1 MFVSSRTY
9 AHARAMTASVCFAL
23 APHNVSAGQS
33 NNAAT
38 EGVVVQVEKDDLV
51 LDVGSLQGAVDDDVV
66 EIWRPLKVRHP
77 VTGKLVVDRVLIGRL
92 RLVQVRPNLSLA
104 KPDGQLARDAL
115 GGDIVVLP
123 RREAAKPPPPTTP
136 ASCPPAAP
144 ALTLSELRAPGHERK
159 PERLEAEVQPMGLIV
174 AAQPLHVAISL
185 RGAPIGA
192 VLHVRK
198 ASDDSYASQP
208 MTKMGPEYWAATV
221 PAAAVQRPSL
231 DWFIEAIGP
240 DGTRPVVGDAEKPET
255 AIVEDVRPKTPRT
268 LLGQAQV
275 WTDYASFNAKANN
288 DHVWQT
294 EGVMGARLDD
304 SGIRALRMG
313 FGVYRGV
320 GGTLYQLDV
329 LNQPP
334 TAVGLTYGYLE
345 SEFGLA
351 PTLSIAARAII
362 GLRDNGLNGGASA
375 FVRIGSDLATNLLLG
390 GEVLGGIGLR
400 GITQFE
406 WNSFKRFPIVLR
418 SEVMSQPAGV
428 GSDVGVRMIS
438 QVGYRLL
445 PYLVVAGRFSYQ
457 GRTIDHAG
465 PGGGASVGYTW

>member
-1 MFVSSRTY
+1 
-9 AHARAMTASVCFAL
+9 MTAFVCLTL
-23 APHNVSAGQS
+23 ARHSASADQPNS
-33 NNAAT
+33 AAA
-38 EGVVVQVEKDDLV
+38 EGIVVQVERDDLV
-51 LDVGSLQGAVDDDVV
+51 LDVGSLRGAIDNDVA

-77 VTGKLVVDRVLIGRL
+77 VTGKLVVDRFLIGRL

-104 KPDGQLARDAL
+104 KPEGQLARDAL

-123 RREAAKPPPPTTP
+123 RPEAPRSSSPAAP
-136 ASCPPAAP
+136 ASCPPTAP
-144 ALTLSELRAPGHERK
+144 ALTPSEPRAAAREKNPD
-159 PERLEAEVQPMGLIV
+159 RLEAEVQPMELVV
-174 AAQPLHVAISL
+174 AEQPLHVAVSL

-198 ASDDSYASQP
+198 ADDDSYASQP

-221 PAAAVQRPSL
+221 PAAAVQTPSL
-231 DWFIEAIGP
+231 EWFVEAIEPEGA
-240 DGTRPVVGDAEKPET
+240 RPVVGDAAKPET
-255 AIVEDVRPKTPRT
+255 AIVEDVRPKAPRT

-275 WTDYASFNAKANN
+275 WTDYASFNTKANN

-334 TAVGLTYGYLE
+334 NSVGLTYGYLE

-362 GLRDNGLNGGASA
+362 GLRDDGLNGGASA

-445 PYLVVAGRFSYQ
+445 PHLVVAGRFSYQ